1 MKKIKSLGLVLITI
15 LIYYIGQFAVGLIV
29 GIGVGLKSAFSGEDL
44 NILLNEATPNILIY
58 SGITSTLLVLLF
70 IFLRKIKV
78 KEYLRVKK
86 ISIDVTA
93 KIAAYGVFLNLF
105 ISSVLFFVINF
116 IDLGSVGDNYIIMMN
131 DIFTGNL
138 LLLFIS
144 VVVVAPIAE
153 EIILRGVVLN
163 ELRASMSILVVVL
176 IQAFLFGFIHLN
188 YIQGVYAG
196 LFGIVLGY
204 AYIKYD
210 SLLIPIAL
218 HMSFNLI
225 GFLSSIYLT
234 PNVFIISILCVIGA
248 IGTSLLTYH
257 LLLNDTK
264 RNIDNYESDEFVIS

>member
-15 LIYYIGQFAVGLIV
+15 LIYYIGQFAAGLIV

-93 KIAAYGVFLNLF
+93 KFAAYGVFLNLF

-163 ELRASMSILVVVL
+163 ELRASMSFLIVVL

-248 IGTSLLTYH
+248 IGSVLLTYH
-257 LLLNDTK
+257 LLLNDAK

>member
-86 ISIDVTA
+86 ISIDITA
-93 KIAAYGVFLNLF
+93 KFAAYGVFLNLF